1 MIDLHL
7 LTNQLHAAAP
17 QAILLTEPD
26 DVKLFA
32 IDEVPPRLAALPA
45 SIEEVAAIMK
55 YASEQHLS
63 VLPVGGGT
71 DLEFGQ
77 PPEQYD
83 LALSTT
89 RLNALLEHEA
99 ADLTCSVQAGITLA
113 DLQQR
118 LKTKGQFLAL
128 DPPHAEHATIG
139 GILAANASGP
149 QRLRYGSARDL
160 VIGLRVVLADGSIAR
175 SGGKVVK
182 NVAGYDLN
190 KLYIGSMGTLGIIV
204 EANFKL
210 IPCPEQEQ
218 TLLVAFDSAEQAMQA
233 AINLLS
239 SVVTPSALE
248 LLDQT
253 TQQTIQQQIQQ
264 AFPASAAL
272 LAISFAGVAKA
283 VTRQISDTQAL
294 VARAGGKP
302 AGLIEADAHLRFWD
316 ATRQQQ
322 NGPVTCK
329 VSLLLDKIVPFLKG
343 AQNICQEH
351 RLTSSAMAHAGS
363 GIIYLQLHPAD
374 ASDRLASAI
383 NQLRALVQSTNGSL
397 VINRAPAS
405 LKVKSNVWGE
415 ARPDLKLMQTLKQK
429 FDPAGT
435 FVKGR
440 FVGGL

>member
-1 MIDLHL
+1 MIDVHL

-17 QAILLTEPD
+17 QAILLTQSD

-32 IDEVPPRLAALPA
+32 IDEVTPRLAALPA
-45 SIEEVAAIMK
+45 TIEETAAIMK
-55 YASEQHLS
+55 YASEQHLT

-71 DLEFGQ
+71 DLELGQ
-77 PPEQYD
+77 PPEHYD

-113 DLQQR
+113 DLQQQ

-128 DPPHAEHATIG
+128 DPPHAQHATIG

-160 VIGLRVVLADGSIAR
+160 VIGLRVVLADGTIAR

-218 TLLVAFDSAEQAMQA
+218 TLLVAFDSTEQAMRA
-233 AINLLS
+233 AISLLG

-253 TQQTIQQQIQQ
+253 TQQAIQQQTKQTL
-264 AFPASAAL
+264 PACTAL
-272 LAISFAGVAKA
+272 LAISFAGVARA
-283 VTRQISDTQAL
+283 VSRQISDTQTI
-294 VARAGGKP
+294 VARAGGQSG
-302 AGLIEADAHLRFWD
+302 GLLEADGHTHFWD

-322 NGPVTCK
+322 NSPVTCK
-329 VSLLLDKIVPFLKG
+329 VSLLLDEIAPFLAG

-351 RLTSSAMAHAGS
+351 QLTSSANAHAGS
-363 GIIYLQLHPAD
+363 GIIYLQLQPAD
-374 ASDRLASAI
+374 AADRLANAI
-383 NQLRALVQSTNGSL
+383 SRLRVLAQSSKGSL
-397 VINRAPAS
+397 VVTRAPAL
-405 LKVKSNVWGE
+405 LKAKSNVWGE
-415 ARPDLKLMQTLKQK
+415 ARPDLKLMETLKQK
-429 FDPAGT
+429 FDPAGIL
-435 FVKGR
+435 VKGR

>member
-1 MIDLHL
+1 MLDVSL

-32 IDEVPPRLAALPA
+32 LDEVTPRLAALPA
-45 SIEEVAAIMK
+45 SIEEAAAIMK
-55 YASEQHLS
+55 YASEQHLT
-63 VLPVGGGT
+63 VLPIGGGT
-71 DLEFGQ
+71 DLELGQ
-77 PPEQYD
+77 PPDQYD

-113 DLQQR
+113 DLQQQ

-128 DPPHAEHATIG
+128 DPPNPEHATIG

-149 QRLRYGSARDL
+149 KRLRFGSARDL
-160 VIGLRVVLADGSIAR
+160 VIGLRVVLADGTIAR

-190 KLYIGSMGTLGIIV
+190 KLYTGSLGTLGIIV

-218 TLLVAFDSAEQAMQA
+218 TLLVAFESVEKAMQVV
-233 AINLLS
+233 IGLLS
-239 SVVTPSALE
+239 SVVTPTALE
-248 LLDQT
+248 LLDPAAQQAIQQQ
-253 TQQTIQQQIQQ
+253 TQQTL
-264 AFPASAAL
+264 PASTAL
-272 LAISFAGVAKA
+272 LAISFAGGAKA
-283 VTRQISDTQAL
+283 VARQISDTQAL
-294 VARAGGKP
+294 AARGGNP
-302 AGLIEADAHLRFWD
+302 AGLLEADAHIRFWD

-322 NGPVTCK
+322 NGPITCK
-329 VSLLLDKIVPFLKG
+329 VSLLMDEVAPFLAG

-351 RLTSSAMAHAGS
+351 QLASSAIAHAGS
-363 GIIYLQLHPAD
+363 GIIYLQLQPAD
-374 ASDRLASAI
+374 APERLASAI
-383 NQLRALVQSTNGSL
+383 SQLRALAQNSKGSL
-397 VINRAPAS
+397 IVTRAPAS
-405 LKVKSNVWGE
+405 LKAKISVWGE
-415 ARPDLKLMQTLKQK
+415 PRPDLKLMQTLKQK

-435 FVKGR
+435 LVKGR

>member
-1 MIDLHL
+1 MIDVSL
-7 LTNQLHAAAP
+7 LTDQLHAAAP

-32 IDEVPPRLAALPA
+32 IDGVTPQLAALPA
-45 SIEEVAAIMK
+45 TIEEIAAITK
-55 YASEQHLS
+55 YATEQHLT
-63 VLPVGGGT
+63 VLPFGGGT
-71 DLEFGQ
+71 DLGLGQ

-83 LALSTT
+83 LAVSTT

-128 DPPHAEHATIG
+128 DPSNPEHATIG

-160 VIGLRVVLADGSIAR
+160 VIGLRVVLADGTTAR

-190 KLYIGSMGTLGIIV
+190 KLYIGSLGTLGIIV

-218 TLLVAFDSAEQAMQA
+218 TLLVAFESAEQGMQA
-233 AINLLS
+233 VISLLS
-239 SVVTPSALE
+239 SVVTPTALE
-248 LLDQT
+248 LLDPAA
-253 TQQTIQQQIQQ
+253 QQAIQQQTRQTL
-264 AFPASAAL
+264 PASAAL
-272 LAISFAGVAKA
+272 LAISFAGGAKA
-283 VTRQISDTQAL
+283 VARQIDDTRAL
-294 VARAGGKP
+294 TKRCDGNP
-302 AGLIEADAHLRFWD
+302 YGLLEADAHTRFWD
-316 ATRQQQ
+316 AVRNQQ

-329 VSLLLDKIVPFLKG
+329 VSLLMSEIAPFLAS

-351 RLTSSAMAHAGS
+351 QLTPSAIAHAGS
-363 GIIYLQLHPAD
+363 GIVYLQLQPED
-374 ASDRLASAI
+374 APERLASAI
-383 NQLRALVQSTNGSL
+383 SQLRALAQSHKGSL
-397 VINRAPAS
+397 VVTRAPVT
-405 LKVKSNVWGE
+405 LKAQINVWGE
-415 ARPDLKLMQTLKQK
+415 PRPDLKLMQTLKQK
-429 FDPAGT
+429 FDPTGT
-435 FVKGR
+435 LVKGR
-440 FVGGL
+440 FIGGL

>member
-1 MIDLHL
+1 MIDVSL

-32 IDEVPPRLAALPA
+32 IDGVAPRLATLPA
-45 SIEEVAAIMK
+45 TIEEVAAIVK
-55 YASEQHLS
+55 YASEQHLT
-63 VLPVGGGT
+63 VLPVGGST
-71 DLEFGQ
+71 DLDLGQ

-99 ADLTCSVQAGITLA
+99 ADLTCSVQSGITLA

-118 LKTKGQFLAL
+118 LRTKGQFLAL
-128 DPPHAEHATIG
+128 DPPNTHHATIG

-160 VIGLRVVLADGSIAR
+160 AIGLRVVLADGTIAR

-218 TLLVAFDSAEQAMQA
+218 TLLVVFHSVEQAMQA
-233 AINLLS
+233 AISLLS
-239 SVVTPSALE
+239 SVVTPTALE
-248 LLDQT
+248 LLDQV
-253 TQQTIQQQIQQ
+253 TQQTIQQQTQQ
-264 AFPASAAL
+264 VLPASAVL
-272 LAISFAGVAKA
+272 LAISFAGVARA
-283 VTRQISDTQAL
+283 VARQISDTQTL

-302 AGLIEADAHLRFWD
+302 TGLLEADAHTRFWD
-316 ATRQQQ
+316 A
-322 NGPVTCK
+322 
-329 VSLLLDKIVPFLKG
+329 
-343 AQNICQEH
+343 
-351 RLTSSAMAHAGS
+351 
-363 GIIYLQLHPAD
+363 
-374 ASDRLASAI
+374 
-383 NQLRALVQSTNGSL
+383 
-397 VINRAPAS
+397 
-405 LKVKSNVWGE
+405 
-415 ARPDLKLMQTLKQK
+415 
-429 FDPAGT
+429 
-435 FVKGR
+435 
-440 FVGGL
+440 

>member
-1 MIDLHL
+1 MIDVHL

-32 IDEVPPRLAALPA
+32 IDEVTPRLAALPA
-45 SIEEVAAIMK
+45 SIEEVAAVMK
-55 YASEQHLS
+55 YASEQQLS

-71 DLEFGQ
+71 DLELGQ
-77 PPEQYD
+77 PPERYD

-99 ADLTCSVQAGITLA
+99 ADLTCSTQAGITLA

-160 VIGLRVVLADGSIAR
+160 VIGLRVVLADGTIAR

-190 KLYIGSMGTLGIIV
+190 KLYTGSMGTLGIIV

-210 IPCPEQEQ
+210 IPCPELEQ
-218 TLLVAFDSAEQAMQA
+218 TLLVAFDSAEQAMRA
-233 AINLLS
+233 VVSLLG
-239 SVVTPSALE
+239 SVVTPTAIE

-253 TQQTIQQQIQQ
+253 TQQTIQQQTQQ
-264 AFPASAAL
+264 ALAGSAVL
-272 LAISFAGVAKA
+272 LAISFAGVARA
-283 VTRQISDTQAL
+283 VSRQVSDTQAL
-294 VARAGGKP
+294 VALSGGEL
-302 AGLIEADAHLRFWD
+302 AGLLEADGHTRFWD
-316 ATRQQQ
+316 AARQQQ

-329 VSLLLDKIVPFLKG
+329 ISLLLDEIAPFLAR
-343 AQNICQEH
+343 AQNICQEYQ
-351 RLTSSAMAHAGS
+351 LPSSAMAHAGS
-363 GIIYLQLHPAD
+363 GIIYLQLQPAD
-374 ASDRLASAI
+374 ATDRLASAMS
-383 NQLRALVQSTNGSL
+383 QLRALAQSSRGSL
-397 VINRAPAS
+397 VVTRAPAA
-405 LKVKSNVWGE
+405 LKARINVWGD

>member
-1 MIDLHL
+1 MIDIRL

-17 QAILLTEPD
+17 QAILLTQPD

-32 IDEVPPRLAALPA
+32 IDEVTPRLAALPA
-45 SIEEVAAIMK
+45 SIEEVVAIMK

-71 DLEFGQ
+71 DLELGQ

-113 DLQQR
+113 ALQQQ
-118 LKTKGQFLAL
+118 LKIKGQFLAL
-128 DPPHAEHATIG
+128 DPPHPEHATIG

-160 VIGLRVVLADGSIAR
+160 VIGLRVVLADGTIAR

-218 TLLVAFDSAEQAMQA
+218 TLLVAFDSTEQAMQA
-233 AINLLS
+233 VISLLS
-239 SVVTPSALE
+239 SVVTPTALE

-253 TQQTIQQQIQQ
+253 TQQTIQQTQQ
-264 AFPASAAL
+264 ALPASAAL
-272 LAISFAGVAKA
+272 LAISFAGVARA
-283 VTRQISDTQAL
+283 VSRQISDTQML
-294 VARAGGKP
+294 VARSGGKP
-302 AGLIEADAHLRFWD
+302 AGLLEADAHIRFWD
-316 ATRQQQ
+316 ATLQQQ

-329 VSLLLDKIVPFLKG
+329 VSLLLNEIAPFL
-343 AQNICQEH
+343 ARVQNICQEH
-351 RLTSSAMAHAGS
+351 QLTSSALTHAGS
-363 GIIYLQLHPAD
+363 GIIYLHLQPAD
-374 ASDRLASAI
+374 ATDRLASAI
-383 NQLRALVQSTNGSL
+383 SQLRALTQSTTGSL
-397 VINRAPAS
+397 VVTRAPAS
-405 LKVKSNVWGE
+405 LKAKINIWGE

-440 FVGGL
+440 FVGGI